1 MPVGLRSFFENLN
14 LYALPRSGIKMNAYV
29 LVRLSM
35 ITGILSVMI
44 GLISCN
50 MPNVII
56 GLTLILMASTFHMKL
71 IEQNPI

>member
-1 MPVGLRSFFENLN
+1 
-14 LYALPRSGIKMNAYV
+14 MNAFI
-29 LVRLSM
+29 LIRLSI
-35 ITGILSVMI
+35 ITGMLSVMI
-44 GLISCN
+44 GLVSGN

>member
-1 MPVGLRSFFENLN
+1 
-14 LYALPRSGIKMNAYV
+14 MNAYV

-44 GLISCN
+44 GLVSSN

-56 GLTLILMASTFHMKL
+56 GLTLILMAASFQMRL
-71 IEQNPI
+71 IEQNPL

>member
-1 MPVGLRSFFENLN
+1 MN
-14 LYALPRSGIKMNAYV
+14 LYALPQSGIKMNAYV

-56 GLTLILMASTFHMKL
+56 GLTLILMAASFQMRL
-71 IEQNPI
+71 IEQNPL